1 VPASNAKTNRVFK
14 WSVLGNESMTRLA
27 VIELLLNVIFAIQF
41 DIPVKRKKEASA
53 IRHALLA
60 FASLLTHG

>member
-1 VPASNAKTNRVFK
+1 
-14 WSVLGNESMTRLA
+14 MTRLA